1 MSSGITLSAATR
13 QNLLSLQGTADLLS
27 TTQNRLSTGKKV
39 NSALDSPVN
48 FFTAQSLNSRSSGIS
63 SLLDGISNGIQTIQ
77 AASKGITSLTK
88 LTDQLKSTAQ
98 QALSAT
104 SAFTAKA
111 SLTSKA
117 LNGAVDTNLLSTG
130 PTEALGAVPSLV
142 GAGAAQVTTG
152 AVTTLDDPTILALTG
167 SKTLKVDGVD
177 LNLDFDGTITN
188 QTTLLNSI
196 NTQLTAG
203 GSAVQATFATNTLV
217 LSGTATSGKFVVGA
231 SQGATDLLGAATS
244 TVASVTA
251 ANVTGSTKATAL
263 GFADGDS
270 FSVNGA
276 SVSVSKTDTLDTLAQ
291 KVVSATKG
299 DVSATFDPTADK
311 FTFKA
316 KDAKTAVN
324 LANGSTATS
333 LVANLGYGTTSQF
346 AAGKGAN
353 GSTADLNNKVLSVT
367 VGSGATAKTTAL
379 TFGTGAGQISTL
391 DQLNDALGSANAQA
405 SIDGTG
411 KLSISTNNDAG
422 SQQLTLG
429 GSATGGANSFLT
441 TAATATIGGDGLTAR
456 NKLVT
461 DYNNLLTQI
470 DQLSND
476 SSFNGVNLLKGDQ
489 LKVSFNE
496 AQSSSITVQGKATS
510 SDTLGLK
517 AVTTDNFK
525 DNASINDVFSSIRS
539 AANNLQ
545 SQSAT
550 YASNLS
556 VVQNRQ
562 DFSKNL
568 ISVLDTGS
576 ANLTNADLN
585 EEAANSQALSTRNSL
600 AISALGLANTAQQG
614 ILQLLR

>member
-39 NSALDSPVN
+39 NTALDSPVN
-48 FFTAQSLNSRSSGIS
+48 FFTSQALSNRSAGLSN
-63 SLLDGISNGIQTIQ
+63 LLDGIGNGIQTIQ
-77 AASKGITSLTK
+77 AANKGITSLTK

-111 SLTSKA
+111 TLTSKA

-130 PTEALGAVPSLV
+130 PTQAT
-142 GAGAAQVTTG
+142 GAALPNIG
-152 AVTTLDDPTILALTG
+152 A
-167 SKTLKVDGVD
+167 
-177 LNLDFDGTITN
+177 
-188 QTTLLNSI
+188 
-196 NTQLTAG
+196 
-203 GSAVQATFATNTLV
+203 SAVQATTTSGATLADANIAALTGTKTLTIAGNDITLDFNTITDQTGLLAAINAQTASTGVVATFSTNSLV
-217 LSGTATSGKFVVGA
+217 LTGKATGESFAVGGDAVTSLIGTPTNVAGKMTA
-231 SQGATDLLGAATS
+231 
-244 TVASVTA
+244 ASVS
-251 ANVTGSTKATAL
+251 GSTKAMDL
-263 GFADGDS
+263 GFQAGDS
-270 FSVNGA
+270 FSANGA
-276 SVSVSKTDTLDTLAQ
+276 SVAISKDDTLDTLAQ

-299 DVSATFDPTADK
+299 DVSATFDPAADT

-316 KDAKTAVN
+316 VDAKTVVN
-324 LANGSTATS
+324 LADGSTATAK
-333 LVANLGYGTTSQF
+333 VAKLGFTTTQF
-346 AAGKGAN
+346 DAGKGLPS
-353 GSTADLNNKVLSVT
+353 STADLSGKVLTVSVGT
-367 VGSGATAKTTAL
+367 GADVKTTAL
-379 TFGTGAGQISTL
+379 TFGTSAGQISTL
-391 DQLNDALGSANAQA
+391 DQLNDALASANAQA
-405 SIDGTG
+405 SIDSNG
-411 KLSISTNNDAG
+411 KLSISTTNDSGA
-422 SQQLTLG
+422 QNLVLG
-429 GSATGGANSFLT
+429 GSATGAANSFLT
-441 TAATATIGGDGLTAR
+441 SSAKATIGGDGVTAR
-456 NKLVT
+456 NKLVN

-476 SSFNGVNLLKGDQ
+476 ASFNGVNLLKGDQ
-489 LKVSFNE
+489 LKVNFNE
-496 AQSSSITVQGKATS
+496 SQSSSITVKGKDTS

-517 AVTTDNFK
+517 AVTSDDFK

-539 AANNLQ
+539 ASDSLQ
-545 SQSAT
+545 SQAST

-568 ISVLDTGS
+568 INVLDTGS